1 MKNIVLKNTK
11 LFIAIFMVAVFL
23 FAAKTSAV
31 GQTVSDA
38 NIAAIV
44 TVADGLDIDYGK
56 IALKKSKN
64 KQVKEFAQRM
74 VTDHTAVQA
83 AVAALVAKLGL
94 KPEENDTSKGL
105 ATGGIDVK
113 TKLNS
118 LKGKAFDKYYIDNEV
133 AYHEVVV
140 NATENILIANAQN
153 AELKEALIN
162 TLPLFKRHLEHCQMI
177 QASFNKNKKT
187 AMNMSH

>member
-1 MKNIVLKNTK
+1 MNNQLFKNIYIGV
-11 LFIAIFMVAVFL
+11 AISVVAMFL
-23 FAAKTSAV
+23 IAAKPATA
-31 GQTVSDA
+31 QTVTDA

-74 VTDHTAVQA
+74 VTDHAAVQA
-83 AVAALVAKLGL
+83 AVAALAAKFGL
-94 KPEENDTSKGL
+94 TPEENDTSRGL
-105 ATGGIDVK
+105 TAGSVEVK
-113 TKLNS
+113 AKLNS

-133 AYHEVVV
+133 AYHELVVG
-140 NATENILIANAQN
+140 ATESVLIANAQN
-153 AELKEALIN
+153 AELKAALVN

-177 QASFNKNKKT
+177 QASFNKGKKPAT
-187 AMNMSH
+187 TMSH